1 MEKYKL
7 YNGIEIPKIG
17 YGTWQTKDGEEC
29 LNAVKTAIEVGYTH
43 IDTAAIY
50 GNEASVAKAI
60 ELSGV
65 KREDLFITSKVW
77 NSERGYEKTKS
88 AFFETLKKLNTD
100 YLDLYLIHWPANSK
114 QYENY
119 DEINLDTWNAMIDLY
134 LEGKIKAIGVSNFQ
148 VKHLEVLMNSRVKP
162 MVNQIEIHPGFN
174 QSETYEYCVK
184 NNILVQ
190 AWSPLANGKIFG
202 NEILEKL
209 SNKYQ
214 KSVAQICVAWCLEK
228 GICPL
233 PKSLNVERMKLNKEV
248 FDFKLSLEDVQ
259 CINEIEFFAGAG
271 IDSDQVDF

>member
-1 MEKYKL
+1 M
-7 YNGIEIPKIG
+7 
-17 YGTWQTKDGEEC
+17 
-29 LNAVKTAIEVGYTH
+29 NAVKTAIEVGYTH

-65 KREDLFITSKVW
+65 KREDLYITSKVW

-148 VKHLEVLMNSRVKP
+148 VKHLEVLMNSRIKP

-233 PKSLNVERMKLNKEV
+233 PKSLNEERMKLNKEV

>member
-29 LNAVKTAIEVGYTH
+29 FNAVKTAIEVGYTH

-65 KREDLFITSKVW
+65 RREDLFITSKVW

-233 PKSLNVERMKLNKEV
+233 PKSLNEERMKLNKEV